1 MIIEA
6 LSNKGRSEI
15 CLLSAFTMGSTI
27 VIRCLGIDAAPL
39 LPIITAALNRLQP
52 PLKHAA
58 LFFFFLLLFFLLL
71 LLLPHKL
78 SVSRSSRRF
87 VSWWPLQ
94 FFFFSLF
101 RVRLHL
107 SPALRSR
114 RSDRGV
120 RRKKKKKTMVLC
132 TLFFYLL
139 CLCFD
144 ASAATSLITG
154 KTSAQKEHTG
164 RARSLDSSVSPSLGS
179 SWNAHN
185 SVLDVLDIQAN
196 IFETKGRQHSEFFIT
211 LLPFGIN
218 WWRRVI
224 QLDKLAKTRGVKL
237 DYKTVFL
244 T

>member
-27 VIRCLGIDAAPL
+27 VIRCLGIDATPL

-58 LFFFFLLLFFLLL
+58 LFFFFLLLFFCCSSFCLTNS
-71 LLLPHKL
+71 L
-78 SVSRSSRRF
+78 SADQAGDLCLGGLFS
-87 VSWWPLQ
+87 

-120 RRKKKKKTMVLC
+120 RKKKKKTMDLC

-154 KTSAQKEHTG
+154 KTRAKKEHTG
-164 RARSLDSSVSPSLGS
+164 RARSLDSNVSPSPGS

-196 IFETKGRQHSEFFIT
+196 IFETKGRQNFEFLIT
-211 LLPFGIN
+211 VLPFGIN
-218 WWRRVI
+218 
-224 QLDKLAKTRGVKL
+224 
-237 DYKTVFL
+237 
-244 T
+244 

>member
-58 LFFFFLLLFFLLL
+58 LFFFFPPPFFFCCSSFCLTNSLSADQAGDLCLGGLFSVLFF
-71 LLLPHKL
+71 
-78 SVSRSSRRF
+78 F
-87 VSWWPLQ
+87 VP
-94 FFFFSLF
+94 LF

-120 RRKKKKKTMVLC
+120 RKKKKKTMDLC
-132 TLFFYLL
+132 TLLFYLL

-154 KTSAQKEHTG
+154 KTRAQKEHTG
-164 RARSLDSSVSPSLGS
+164 RARSLDSNVSPSLGS

-218 WWRRVI
+218 
-224 QLDKLAKTRGVKL
+224 
-237 DYKTVFL
+237 
-244 T
+244 

>member
-1 MIIEA
+1 MQPLFFQSLRLLLTDYSP
-6 LSNKGRSEI
+6 LSNTQPFSSFFSSSFFVAPPSASQTLCQQIKQEI
-15 CLLSAFTMGSTI
+15 CVLVAS
-27 VIRCLGIDAAPL
+27 
-39 LPIITAALNRLQP
+39 
-52 PLKHAA
+52 
-58 LFFFFLLLFFLLL
+58 
-71 LLLPHKL
+71 
-78 SVSRSSRRF
+78 SV
-87 VSWWPLQ
+87 

-120 RRKKKKKTMVLC
+120 RKKKKKTMDLC

-154 KTSAQKEHTG
+154 KTRAKKEHTG
-164 RARSLDSSVSPSLGS
+164 RARSLDSNVSPSLGS

-196 IFETKGRQHSEFFIT
+196 IFETKGRQNSEFLIT
-211 LLPFGIN
+211 ILPFGIN
-218 WWRRVI
+218 
-224 QLDKLAKTRGVKL
+224 
-237 DYKTVFL
+237 
-244 T
+244 

>member
-94 FFFFSLF
+94 FFFFFSLF

-120 RRKKKKKTMVLC
+120 RKKKKKKKTMDLC

-139 CLCFD
+139 CLYFD

-154 KTSAQKEHTG
+154 KTRAKKEHTG
-164 RARSLDSSVSPSLGS
+164 RARSLDSNVSPSVGS

-196 IFETKGRQHSEFFIT
+196 IFETKGRQNSEFLIT
-211 LLPFGIN
+211 IILLVSTDG
-218 WWRRVI
+218 
-224 QLDKLAKTRGVKL
+224 DE
-237 DYKTVFL
+237 
-244 T
+244 